1 MDHEEKSWAR
11 RRWPV
16 LVLGGMVLVAI
27 LFSTFGEV
35 GIIST
40 LNLNAKEKQLLA
52 ENAKLREENERLRQ
66 EVEQLR
72 SNPSYIEE
80 IARGELGLM
89 GRKEIVIPLDREKD
103 AATHPAKS
111 GTGRP

>member
-1 MDHEEKSWAR
+1 MDNEGKSWMK

-40 LNLNAKEKQLLA
+40 LNLNAKEKQLIA
-52 ENAKLREENERLRQ
+52 ENAKLREEVWDDHR
-66 EVEQLR
+66 
-72 SNPSYIEE
+72 
-80 IARGELGLM
+80 AA
-89 GRKEIVIPLDREKD
+89 LD
-103 AATHPAKS
+103 
-111 GTGRP
+111 